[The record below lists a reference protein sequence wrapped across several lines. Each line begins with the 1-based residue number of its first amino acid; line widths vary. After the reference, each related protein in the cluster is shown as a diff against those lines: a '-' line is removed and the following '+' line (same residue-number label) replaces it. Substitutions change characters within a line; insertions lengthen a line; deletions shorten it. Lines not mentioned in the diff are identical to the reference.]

1 MIMKHDLWKQTPLYV
16 VLFAVSLTMI
26 APLLVMVFTS
36 LKGNSELAN
45 MSATLLPKEW
55 AFGNYAQAMGSG
67 NWGQYF
73 KNSIIV
79 TVVTVAGSL
88 LFNTM
93 SGYAFARLSF
103 RGRDALFI
111 VLLLGL
117 MVPPQVT
124 VLTQFIILKSVPL
137 FGGNDIFGQGGIGWL
152 DSYFALIVPELS
164 GAIGIFLARQY
175 YLSFPKEM
183 DEAARVDGSGAFG
196 SFIRIYLP
204 LSGPIIATLVIL
216 KTVYMWNDFFH
227 PLIYTSSESMRT
239 VQLGLQMFHGQYD
252 IKLNLLMAASV
263 VVSLP
268 LVAAFFMFQRY
279 FIESLVSTS
288 VKG

>member
-1 MIMKHDLWKQTPLYV
+1 MYAGLA
-16 VLFAVSLTMI
+16 AVSLMMV

-45 MSATLLPKEW
+45 VSASLLPEEW
-55 AFGNYAQAMGSG
+55 AFGNYALALSSG
-67 NWGQYF
+67 NWAQYF
-73 KNSIIV
+73 KNSVVV

-137 FGGNDIFGQGGIGWL
+137 FGGNDLFGQGGIGWL

-175 YLSFPKEM
+175 YLGFPKEM
-183 DEAARVDGSGAFG
+183 DEAARMDGSGPLGA
-196 SFIRIYLP
+196 FIRIYLP
-204 LSGPIIATLVIL
+204 LSGPIVATLVIL

-227 PLIYTSSESMRT
+227 PLIYTNSEQMRT

-268 LVAAFFMFQRY
+268 LVAAFFAFQRY